1 MRKFSF
7 LYSFLQPTES
17 RGIAQTTEVLHLLR
31 GDVLV
36 FFEIIRQQTVN
47 LDFADIYRA
56 LRMLGSKVNLMLSAR
71 IS

>member
-7 LYSFLQPTES
+7 LYPLLQPTES